1 VAQRLVRRLCPH
13 CKRPVHLSAE
23 QLLAAGADPLTLDEP
38 IEAFE
43 ALGCARC
50 HQGFQGRLGL
60 YQTMPMTDNLGAIVL
75 GHGAELSLRQTALT
89 EGMRSLRALGL
100 LWVQRGHTTM
110 GEVLLNTPE

>member
-1 VAQRLVRRLCPH
+1 
-13 CKRPVHLSAE
+13 
-23 QLLAAGADPLTLDEP
+23 LDEP

-75 GHGAELSLRQTALT
+75 EHGAELSLRQTALT